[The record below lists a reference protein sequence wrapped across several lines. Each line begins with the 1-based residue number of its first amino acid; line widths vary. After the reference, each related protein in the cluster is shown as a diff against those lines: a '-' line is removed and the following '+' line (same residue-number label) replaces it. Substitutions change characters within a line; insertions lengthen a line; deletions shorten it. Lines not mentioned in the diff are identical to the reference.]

1 MPPRTLQFNPHS
13 PYRRLVGVGGIGT
26 GLFFALEGQHTLG
39 RNESRPAQLLNIRDY
54 CKLHIISHYIAVL
67 LGAEPSGSPFHVVPV
82 GKVGGDDA
90 GRRMIKEMAVV
101 GMDTQYVDI
110 LQDKPTLLSVCFQ
123 YPGGSG
129 GNVTTSESAASAL
142 TPSDVDRC
150 AELLASGDSRS
161 IALAAPE
168 VPIETRDRLLKL
180 AEGHH
185 AFRAASFTSSEIL
198 MARREGMFS
207 HVDLLA
213 MNDDE
218 AGMLVG
224 KTFDPAKPQA
234 FLDRCAD
241 TLRSYQPHIQV
252 IVSAGKEGAFAFADG
267 TWDHCP
273 AASVP
278 VVSTAGAGDALLA
291 GVLSALAVG
300 MPFIR
305 PGPVRASFSD
315 RPLESAFDFGAL
327 LAAYTVTSPHTIH
340 PDANL
345 DALLSFGHKLRAT
358 FSYEMMRFTSPSF
371 CSDENAQC
379 GAVAKPQYSRS

>member
-13 PYRRLVGVGGIGT
+13 PYRRLVGVGGIGS

-39 RNESRPAQLLNIRDY
+39 RNESRPARLLNIHDY
-54 CKLHIISHYIAVL
+54 CKLHIISHYIAIL

-82 GKVGGDDA
+82 GKVGDDDA
-90 GRRMIKEMAVV
+90 GRRMIQEMAAV
-101 GMDTQYVDI
+101 GIDTQYVDI
-110 LQDKPTLLSVCFQ
+110 LQDRPTLLSVCFQ
-123 YPGGSG
+123 YPDGSG

-142 TPSDVDRC
+142 THRDVDRC
-150 AELLASGDSRS
+150 AELLASGDSHS

-168 VPIETRDRLLKL
+168 VPIETRDHLLKL
-180 AEGHH
+180 ADRHH
-185 AFRAASFTSSEIL
+185 AFCAASFTSSE
-198 MARREGMFS
+198 MQTAGREGMLS

-213 MNDDE
+213 MNEDE

-224 KTFDPAKPQA
+224 ETFDAANAQA

-241 TLRSYQPHIQV
+241 TLRAYQPLIQI
-252 IVSAGKEGAFAFADG
+252 IVSLGKQGAFAFAHG
-267 TWDHCP
+267 TWDYCP
-273 AASVP
+273 AANVP

-305 PGPVRASFSD
+305 PGPARTSFSD
-315 RPLESAFDFGAL
+315 RPLESALDFGAL

-345 DALLSFGHKLRAT
+345 ETLLSFGHKLGIT
-358 FSYEMMRFTSPSF
+358 FSSALTHYFEPLA
-371 CSDENAQC
+371 CE
-379 GAVAKPQYSRS
+379 

>member
-13 PYRRLVGVGGIGT
+13 PYRRLVGVGGIGS

-123 YPGGSG
+123 YPDGSG
-129 GNVTTSESAASAL
+129 GNVTTSKSAASAL

-150 AELLASGDSRS
+150 TELLAAGDSRS
-161 IALAAPE
+161 IALAAPK
-168 VPIETRDRLLKL
+168 VHIETRDHLLKL
-180 AEGHH
+180 ADRHH
-185 AFRAASFTSSEIL
+185 AFRAASFTSSEIQ
-198 MARREGMFS
+198 MASREGMLS
-207 HVDLLA
+207 HVDLMA
-213 MNDDE
+213 MNEDE
-218 AGMLVG
+218 AGMLIG
-224 KTFDPAKPQA
+224 KTFDAANPQA

-241 TLRSYQPHIQV
+241 TLRAYQPHIQI
-252 IVSAGKEGAFAFADG
+252 IVSVGKQGAFAFADG
-267 TWDHCP
+267 TWDYCP
-273 AASVP
+273 AANVP

-291 GVLSALAVG
+291 GILSALAVG
-300 MPFIR
+300 IPFIR
-305 PGPVRASFSD
+305 PGPGRASFSD
-315 RPLESAFDFGAL
+315 RPLESALDFGAL

-340 PDANL
+340 PDVNL
-345 DALLSFGHKLRAT
+345 ETLLSFGHKLCIT
-358 FSYEMMRFTSPSF
+358 FSSALTPYLGPLTCEKDNRLSLIHHH
-371 CSDENAQC
+371 
-379 GAVAKPQYSRS
+379 